1 MFASNSG
8 KRDPTYTSHE
18 KTALQLC
25 FYFGFASPLTLIPFL
40 KNCFLPLSFLF
51 FFAYFYP
58 FTRNPQDVMPT
69 FITLHTLPQNIRPC
83 SKLASPGGVI
93 IVKTSGN
100 LLSSSLISRSCGK
113 GPGSC
118 RAELPQIQPPGFS
131 EGAGPVQWRV

>member
-25 FYFGFASPLTLIPFL
+25 FYFGFASPLTLILFL